1 MEKLCIYRKLLYFCQ
16 LILMYVMDHIFYII
30 GMIGILFLIGFG
42 YLIFLRKI
50 VFDRI
55 LVNGFFKYVILI
67 VLFPFIFFGIFRYD
81 SSELLAESPS
91 CPELLSNPEDSLH
104 LLWAYFYHFLDIN
117 LKLIYRRKKL

>member
-1 MEKLCIYRKLLYFCQ
+1 
-16 LILMYVMDHIFYII
+16 MDHIFYII

-67 VLFPFIFFGIFRYD
+67 VLLGAPLTGFVGC
-81 SSELLAESPS
+81 A
-91 CPELLSNPEDSLH
+91 
-104 LLWAYFYHFLDIN
+104 
-117 LKLIYRRKKL
+117 